1 MGASLPPQ
9 YPRGRRYI
17 LVNEW
22 GPFDFQY
29 PLLALRDIKP
39 APAGDSLYFD
49 VLGPSGLWT
58 LDEISGCRLVGSSSG
73 SVPDSVTVYCHAHS
87 MRQSITLAFS
97 GNKVITQSGDTLAN
111 TADYPFGFSRSN
123 ILAVWFVSFF
133 AYDSLLDPVA
143 DPIGYNKL
151 VSGTPD
157 DMATARQLA
166 YRWWGS
172 PSTTLP
178 EDRFAAVAR
187 TTIQVPKGDY
197 ILDVESDDGIRIR
210 VDGRLVLDRWS
221 VHTPKP
227 DEVRLHLREGEH
239 TIRVDYFEGGGLGVL
254 DVGIRLAE

>member
-1 MGASLPPQ
+1 ML
-9 YPRGRRYI
+9 
-17 LVNEW
+17 
-22 GPFDFQY
+22 F
-29 PLLALRDIKP
+29 
-39 APAGDSLYFD
+39 
-49 VLGPSGLWT
+49 
-58 LDEISGCRLVGSSSG
+58 SG
-73 SVPDSVTVYCHAHS
+73 SD
-87 MRQSITLAFS
+87 
-97 GNKVITQSGDTLAN
+97 VITQFGDTLDNAI
-111 TADYPFGFSRSN
+111 DYPFGFTRSN
-123 ILAVWFVSFF
+123 IPAAWLFSFF

-157 DMATARQLA
+157 DLLTTRQLA

-172 PSTTLP
+172 PSTVLP

-187 TTIQVPKGDY
+187 TTIQVPEGDY

-210 VDGRLVLDRWS
+210 VDGRLVLDKWS
-221 VHTPKP
+221 VHTPEV